1 MKKTYIA
8 ILTAAAGLCSCIE
21 MMDSASQ
28 ADVVNPLNVS
38 FKVKAVTGFV
48 DADGNGTINTDF
60 PVDGLTVRFTN
71 FEEDAVIET
80 LTDENGIAQT
90 EVAPGNYTISVFGES
105 ESEGNTYYLNGSVQN
120 KAITKDITPE
130 QAEASNDFSI
140 AIRPAM
146 VGPLCFSQIF
156 YCGSTNPV
164 TQATYF
170 RDQFYEIYNN
180 GDETYYLDHLCFAR
194 LVPEF
199 ATATLPEWPAED
211 GLNNYVYAV
220 TVWQLPGNGTDYP
233 LKPGESF
240 IITQEAANHADH
252 SKYGGLIDTSLSEF
266 ETWAGNPQRVNPDVP
281 DLEYVFWSGYIV
293 TMQWLNT
300 VSGPGLCIYQPG
312 KHLEFPTIN
321 TGVVGE
327 TTQRQVGKTQE
338 YVRARAAVKS
348 VNPSVKFGVYVG
360 GWYASYYDVGVNWA
374 SPDYDTSSKFSWA
387 TKKYMDYGYADLM
400 DQMLIGAY
408 ASPARVY
415 GTTEWTMQGFCLLAK
430 ERTMGACPMV
440 AGGPDVGNWDA
451 DDKVPQE
458 EENRAITASVAACI
472 NACDGY
478 FLFDMI
484 HLKKADQWSYVKTGI
499 DGVIKKD

>member
-156 YCGSTNPV
+156 YCGSTNPE

-338 YVRARAAVKS
+338 YVR
-348 VNPSVKFGVYVG
+348 
-360 GWYASYYDVGVNWA
+360 
-374 SPDYDTSSKFSWA
+374 
-387 TKKYMDYGYADLM
+387 
-400 DQMLIGAY
+400 I
-408 ASPARVY
+408 PA
-415 GTTEWTMQGFCLLAK
+415 EQL
-430 ERTMGACPMV
+430 
-440 AGGPDVGNWDA
+440 
-451 DDKVPQE
+451 
-458 EENRAITASVAACI
+458 
-472 NACDGY
+472 
-478 FLFDMI
+478 
-484 HLKKADQWSYVKTGI
+484 I
-499 DGVIKKD
+499 DGVAPDIEQPQHEAYSRIRGRRSGFDGGNLRRQERVPQSDRPTARRHPDLPGHEQLDGRFRNAGPAVPPQRRKDARLELVPEIIIPLNRMSYDKI

>member
-156 YCGSTNPV
+156 YCGSTNPE

-180 GDETYYLDHLCFAR
+180 GDAPRMARRGRTEQLRLCR
-194 LVPEF
+194 
-199 ATATLPEWPAED
+199 D
-211 GLNNYVYAV
+211 GL
-220 TVWQLPGNGTDYP
+220 
-233 LKPGESF
+233 
-240 IITQEAANHADH
+240 AA
-252 SKYGGLIDTSLSEF
+252 
-266 ETWAGNPQRVNPDVP
+266 AG
-281 DLEYVFWSGYIV
+281 
-293 TMQWLNT
+293 
-300 VSGPGLCIYQPG
+300 
-312 KHLEFPTIN
+312 
-321 TGVVGE
+321 
-327 TTQRQVGKTQE
+327 
-338 YVRARAAVKS
+338 
-348 VNPSVKFGVYVG
+348 
-360 GWYASYYDVGVNWA
+360 
-374 SPDYDTSSKFSWA
+374 
-387 TKKYMDYGYADLM
+387 
-400 DQMLIGAY
+400 
-408 ASPARVY
+408 
-415 GTTEWTMQGFCLLAK
+415 
-430 ERTMGACPMV
+430 
-440 AGGPDVGNWDA
+440 
-451 DDKVPQE
+451 
-458 EENRAITASVAACI
+458 
-472 NACDGY
+472 
-478 FLFDMI
+478 
-484 HLKKADQWSYVKTGI
+484 
-499 DGVIKKD
+499 

>member
-156 YCGSTNPV
+156 YCGSTNPE

-170 RDQFYEIYNN
+170 RDQFY
-180 GDETYYLDHLCFAR
+180 D
-194 LVPEF
+194 
-199 ATATLPEWPAED
+199 
-211 GLNNYVYAV
+211 
-220 TVWQLPGNGTDYP
+220 
-233 LKPGESF
+233 
-240 IITQEAANHADH
+240 
-252 SKYGGLIDTSLSEF
+252 
-266 ETWAGNPQRVNPDVP
+266 
-281 DLEYVFWSGYIV
+281 
-293 TMQWLNT
+293 
-300 VSGPGLCIYQPG
+300 
-312 KHLEFPTIN
+312 
-321 TGVVGE
+321 
-327 TTQRQVGKTQE
+327 
-338 YVRARAAVKS
+338 
-348 VNPSVKFGVYVG
+348 
-360 GWYASYYDVGVNWA
+360 
-374 SPDYDTSSKFSWA
+374 
-387 TKKYMDYGYADLM
+387 
-400 DQMLIGAY
+400 
-408 ASPARVY
+408 
-415 GTTEWTMQGFCLLAK
+415 CLLYTSPSP
-430 ERTMGACPMV
+430 R
-440 AGGPDVGNWDA
+440 D
-451 DDKVPQE
+451 
-458 EENRAITASVAACI
+458 
-472 NACDGY
+472 
-478 FLFDMI
+478 
-484 HLKKADQWSYVKTGI
+484 
-499 DGVIKKD
+499 

>member
-156 YCGSTNPV
+156 YCGSTNPE

-281 DLEYVFWSGYIV
+281 DLEVRFLVGIHRDHAVAEHRQRSGTLHLPARQAPRIPDHQYGRGGRDDTETGGQNAGV
-293 TMQWLNT
+293 RPH
-300 VSGPGLCIYQPG
+300 SGRTADRRRGDAPDIEQPQHEAYSRIRG
-312 KHLEFPTIN
+312 RRSGFD
-321 TGVVGE
+321 GE
-327 TTQRQVGKTQE
+327 KFTS
-338 YVRARAAVKS
+338 ARACA
-348 VNPSVKFGVYVG
+348 
-360 GWYASYYDVGVNWA
+360 
-374 SPDYDTSSKFSWA
+374 
-387 TKKYMDYGYADLM
+387 
-400 DQMLIGAY
+400 
-408 ASPARVY
+408 
-415 GTTEWTMQGFCLLAK
+415 AK
-430 ERTMGACPMV
+430 
-440 AGGPDVGNWDA
+440 
-451 DDKVPQE
+451 
-458 EENRAITASVAACI
+458 
-472 NACDGY
+472 
-478 FLFDMI
+478 
-484 HLKKADQWSYVKTGI
+484 
-499 DGVIKKD
+499 

>member
-130 QAEASNDFSI
+130 QARRRTTSRSPSVPPCWAGSASARSSTAEAPI
-140 AIRPAM
+140 PRRRRP
-146 VGPLCFSQIF
+146 
-156 YCGSTNPV
+156 
-164 TQATYF
+164 YF

-293 TMQWLNT
+293 TLQWLNT

-338 YVRARAAVKS
+338 YVR
-348 VNPSVKFGVYVG
+348 
-360 GWYASYYDVGVNWA
+360 
-374 SPDYDTSSKFSWA
+374 
-387 TKKYMDYGYADLM
+387 
-400 DQMLIGAY
+400 I
-408 ASPARVY
+408 PA
-415 GTTEWTMQGFCLLAK
+415 EQL
-430 ERTMGACPMV
+430 
-440 AGGPDVGNWDA
+440 
-451 DDKVPQE
+451 
-458 EENRAITASVAACI
+458 
-472 NACDGY
+472 
-478 FLFDMI
+478 
-484 HLKKADQWSYVKTGI
+484 I
-499 DGVIKKD
+499 DGVEMLPTSNSLNMKRIPGFVDAGAASTEKIYVGKSVCRKVIGQRPTAPRSTRTRTTRRKISKRRSRSSAATAKRCPPGTGP

>member
-1 MKKTYIA
+1 MQPSTVV
-8 ILTAAAGLCSCIE
+8 ILGSTGSIGTQGLDVISRHLDRFTVTGLAAGGAHVELLAQQAAKFHVPTVAIFYKEAVPALREALEQVGAGNVNITAGPDAVIAMAGSG
-21 MMDSASQ
+21 
-28 ADVVNPLNVS
+28 ADVVLNGI
-38 FKVKAVTGFV
+38 TGSIGLEPSIAALQAGSQLALANKESVVAGGHLLFSAQV
-48 DADGNGTINTDF
+48 RDKQIN
-60 PVDGLTVRFTN
+60 PVDSEHSAIWQSLRSGTH
-71 FEEDAVIET
+71 
-80 LTDENGIAQT
+80 G
-90 EVAPGNYTISVFGES
+90 EVSKLVVTASGGPFRGWKRDQMT
-105 ESEGNTYYLNGSVQN
+105 
-120 KAITKDITPE
+120 DITPE

-156 YCGSTNPV
+156 YCGSTNPE

-338 YVRARAAVKS
+338 YVR
-348 VNPSVKFGVYVG
+348 
-360 GWYASYYDVGVNWA
+360 
-374 SPDYDTSSKFSWA
+374 
-387 TKKYMDYGYADLM
+387 
-400 DQMLIGAY
+400 I
-408 ASPARVY
+408 PA
-415 GTTEWTMQGFCLLAK
+415 EQL
-430 ERTMGACPMV
+430 
-440 AGGPDVGNWDA
+440 
-451 DDKVPQE
+451 
-458 EENRAITASVAACI
+458 
-472 NACDGY
+472 
-478 FLFDMI
+478 
-484 HLKKADQWSYVKTGI
+484 I
-499 DGVIKKD
+499 DGVEMLPTSNSLNMKRIPGFVDAGAASTEEIYVGKSVCRKVIGQRPDGTPIYQDTNNSTEDFETQVPQFRRNGEKMPAWNWSLK

>member
-156 YCGSTNPV
+156 YCGSTNPE

-240 IITQEAANHADH
+240 IITQEAANHADENMMFMNPDAVSAELRRQSAAKH
-252 SKYGGLIDTSLSEF
+252 ELYQNEESLQKRLKRIADKQAEQTETFKFIRDPQNKMKRRLSEITYFRLYRHHYCVPELIALAEDAALEEPLRVAAVEALGWFGRSYQRPIISAMCERLLQSEQPRTIF
-266 ETWAGNPQRVNPDVP
+266 EQ
-281 DLEYVFWSGYIV
+281 
-293 TMQWLNT
+293 
-300 VSGPGLCIYQPG
+300 
-312 KHLEFPTIN
+312 
-321 TGVVGE
+321 
-327 TTQRQVGKTQE
+327 TQR
-338 YVRARAAVKS
+338 
-348 VNPSVKFGVYVG
+348 
-360 GWYASYYDVGVNWA
+360 
-374 SPDYDTSSKFSWA
+374 TSKR
-387 TKKYMDYGYADLM
+387 LE
-400 DQMLIGAY
+400 AY
-408 ASPARVY
+408 
-415 GTTEWTMQGFCLLAK
+415 
-430 ERTMGACPMV
+430 
-440 AGGPDVGNWDA
+440 
-451 DDKVPQE
+451 
-458 EENRAITASVAACI
+458 
-472 NACDGY
+472 
-478 FLFDMI
+478 
-484 HLKKADQWSYVKTGI
+484 
-499 DGVIKKD
+499 

>member
-156 YCGSTNPV
+156 YCGSTNPE

-252 SKYGGLIDTSLSEF
+252 SKYGGLIDTSLPNSKRGPAIRSVSTRTF
-266 ETWAGNPQRVNPDVP
+266 LISST
-281 DLEYVFWSGYIV
+281 FSG
-293 TMQWLNT
+293 
-300 VSGPGLCIYQPG
+300 
-312 KHLEFPTIN
+312 
-321 TGVVGE
+321 
-327 TTQRQVGKTQE
+327 R
-338 YVRARAAVKS
+338 
-348 VNPSVKFGVYVG
+348 
-360 GWYASYYDVGVNWA
+360 
-374 SPDYDTSSKFSWA
+374 DTS
-387 TKKYMDYGYADLM
+387 
-400 DQMLIGAY
+400 
-408 ASPARVY
+408 
-415 GTTEWTMQGFCLLAK
+415 
-430 ERTMGACPMV
+430 
-440 AGGPDVGNWDA
+440 
-451 DDKVPQE
+451 
-458 EENRAITASVAACI
+458 
-472 NACDGY
+472 
-478 FLFDMI
+478 
-484 HLKKADQWSYVKTGI
+484 
-499 DGVIKKD
+499 

>member
-156 YCGSTNPV
+156 YCGSTNPELFPRPV
-164 TQATYF
+164 LRNLQQRRRDLLPRPPLF
-170 RDQFYEIYNN
+170 RASRARIRN
-180 GDETYYLDHLCFAR
+180 GDAPRMARRGRTEQLRLCR
-194 LVPEF
+194 
-199 ATATLPEWPAED
+199 D
-211 GLNNYVYAV
+211 GL
-220 TVWQLPGNGTDYP
+220 
-233 LKPGESF
+233 
-240 IITQEAANHADH
+240 AA
-252 SKYGGLIDTSLSEF
+252 
-266 ETWAGNPQRVNPDVP
+266 AG
-281 DLEYVFWSGYIV
+281 
-293 TMQWLNT
+293 
-300 VSGPGLCIYQPG
+300 
-312 KHLEFPTIN
+312 
-321 TGVVGE
+321 
-327 TTQRQVGKTQE
+327 
-338 YVRARAAVKS
+338 
-348 VNPSVKFGVYVG
+348 
-360 GWYASYYDVGVNWA
+360 
-374 SPDYDTSSKFSWA
+374 
-387 TKKYMDYGYADLM
+387 
-400 DQMLIGAY
+400 
-408 ASPARVY
+408 
-415 GTTEWTMQGFCLLAK
+415 
-430 ERTMGACPMV
+430 
-440 AGGPDVGNWDA
+440 
-451 DDKVPQE
+451 
-458 EENRAITASVAACI
+458 
-472 NACDGY
+472 
-478 FLFDMI
+478 
-484 HLKKADQWSYVKTGI
+484 
-499 DGVIKKD
+499 